1 MYVKTMRALALM
13 PFLLPGMS
21 SAAAVDS
28 VSLEAGGGAKVQ
40 MLRVAVQK
48 NWTRKYFHSNGTH
61 IGAYW
66 DLSLAQWRGNAYLN
80 VDGQHQNITN
90 IGITPVFRFQ
100 SDDLK
105 GWYAEGGIGL
115 NLLSKRYDNDS
126 NFLSTLYQFG
136 DHLGVGYVFDN
147 KWELGMKL
155 QHFSNGGVKKP
166 NSGVNFLLVKLAR
179 PF

>member
-1 MYVKTMRALALM
+1 MHSMKIFALAVLTT
-13 PFLLPGMS
+13 LLPS
-21 SAAAVDS
+21 LAAAATVDGI
-28 VSLEAGGGAKVQ
+28 SLEAGGGAKVQ

-48 NWTRKYFHSNGTH
+48 NWARKYFQSNGTH
-61 IGAYW
+61 VGAYW
-66 DLSLAQWRGNAYLN
+66 DFSLAQWRGNAYKD

-90 IGITPVFRFQ
+90 IAVTPVLRFQ

-105 GWYAEGGIGL
+105 GWYAEAGIGL
-115 NLLSKRYDNDS
+115 NLMSERYDNDS
-126 NFLSTLYQFG
+126 NFLSTAYQFG

-155 QHFSNGGVKKP
+155 QHFSNGGFKKP

>member
-1 MYVKTMRALALM
+1 MHLTTFFGLAVLTM
-13 PFLLPGMS
+13 LLPRL
-21 SAAAVDS
+21 AAAATVDGI
-28 VSLEAGGGAKVQ
+28 SLEAGGGAKVQ

-48 NWTRKYFHSNGTH
+48 YWTRKYFQSNGTH

-66 DLSLAQWRGNAYLN
+66 DFSLAQWRGNAYKD

-90 IGITPVFRFQ
+90 IGVTPVLRFQ
-100 SDDLK
+100 SDSLK
-105 GWYAEGGIGL
+105 GWYVEGGIGF
-115 NLLSKRYDNDS
+115 NLLSERYDNDS
-126 NFLSTLYQFG
+126 NFLSTNYQFG
-136 DHLGVGYVFDN
+136 DHVGVGYVFDN

-155 QHFSNGGVKKP
+155 QHFSNGGFKKP